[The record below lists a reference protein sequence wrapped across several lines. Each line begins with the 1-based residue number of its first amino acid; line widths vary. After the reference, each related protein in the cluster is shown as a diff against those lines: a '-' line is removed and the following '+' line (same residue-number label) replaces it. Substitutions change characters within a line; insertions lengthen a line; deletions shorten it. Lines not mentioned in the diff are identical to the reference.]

1 MVILLIFI
9 LLVFTVIAISLLIT
23 GIQELN
29 GNVALV
35 GFIMLLLC
43 GFVLIFAEKA
53 KKEIVI
59 KVLNQEIKVDTLAIT
74 KEGKIV
80 DIELIK

>member
-9 LLVFTVIAISLLIT
+9 LLVFTVIALALLIT
-23 GIQELN
+23 GIEELN

-53 KKEIVI
+53 KKEVVI

>member
-1 MVILLIFI
+1 MILLFCILFIFSALALII
-9 LLVFTVIAISLLIT
+9 LIYGIGEQNGGEALI
-23 GIQELN
+23 
-29 GNVALV
+29 

-43 GFVLIFAEKA
+43 GFVLIYAEKA

-80 DIELIK
+80 DVKLIK

>member
-1 MVILLIFI
+1 MILLFCILGIFSVLAIII
-9 LLVFTVIAISLLIT
+9 LIDGIEERNGGEVLI
-23 GIQELN
+23 
-29 GNVALV
+29 

-43 GFVLIFAEKA
+43 GFVLIYAEKA

-80 DIELIK
+80 DVKFIK